1 MLLSLDVIYN
11 GIGTGY
17 HFISVQYNI
26 NIFKSHTQIILWQV
40 IIIKKVTIY
49 DVAKHANVTK
59 STVSRVLNGS
69 SEVSEKTK
77 NKILETMDTL
87 GFVPNKAARTLK
99 SGKNNIIGL
108 VVTQQGFSEV
118 ILNPFYPLLLKAITE
133 RAQSYG
139 YHILLINPA
148 GINYDS
154 YIDIIKRNAA
164 DGFIL
169 LGSISNDTLSK
180 KLDKDNIP
188 YVFNM
193 KYSWEHDNN
202 YVSFDHVNSGYI
214 ATKYLLDLGHRN
226 VKMIVGD
233 VKGKILSHNKERIK
247 GFEKALMEYNLPF
260 DENKVL
266 KAPGFMEESYN
277 FIRNLYKEE
286 HPTSL
291 LLSNE
296 VTAITAVNCLLDEG
310 YTIPDDLSLIS
321 FGHIDIFKN
330 VRPKLTTVHEDFE
343 WQGKTLVDMLINRI
357 NNKETKA
364 ITKQSEL
371 IIGKSTGRK
380 QRDGSRASI

>member
-1 MLLSLDVIYN
+1 MI
-11 GIGTGY
+11 
-17 HFISVQYNI
+17 
-26 NIFKSHTQIILWQV
+26 K
-40 IIIKKVTIY
+40 IKKVTIY

-69 SEVSEKTK
+69 TQVSEKTK
-77 NKILETMDTL
+77 SKVLESMNSL
-87 GFVPNKAARTLK
+87 GFVPNTAARTLK

-108 VVTQQGFSEV
+108 VVTQQEFSEV

-154 YIDIIKRNAA
+154 YIDVIKNNTA

-169 LGSISNDTLSK
+169 LGSTANDTLSE

-193 KYSWEHDNN
+193 KYSNEHDDN

-214 ATKYLLDLGHRN
+214 ATKYLLDLGHKN
-226 VKMIVGD
+226 IKIIVGD
-233 VKGKILSHNKERIK
+233 IKGKLLSHNIERIK
-247 GFEKALMEYNLPF
+247 GFEQALKEYGLPINENNL
-260 DENKVL
+260 L
-266 KAPGFMEESYN
+266 KTPGFMEDSYN
-277 FIRNLYKEE
+277 FIKNLYKEE
-286 HPTSL
+286 HPSSL

-296 VTAITAVNCLLDEG
+296 VTAITALNCLLDEG
-310 YTIPDDLSLIS
+310 YTIPDDISLIS

-330 VRPKLTTVHEDFE
+330 IRPKLTTVHEDFE
-343 WQGKTLVDMLINRI
+343 WQGRTLVDMLLKRI
-357 NNKETKA
+357 NENKTIPKA
-364 ITKQSEL
+364 ITKQAEL
-371 IIGKSTGRK
+371 IIGKSTGK
-380 QRDGSRASI
+380 QK